1 MEGVPSSP
9 LLLRHRNAPLTTPP
23 LQHRAAIAA
32 TQEETTLR
40 TSTRRIV
47 HVALVAAL
55 LAVTGHAHA
64 ATDQQSCRAAIDK
77 AAGKLLECRL
87 KAESTFA
94 SKGDAA
100 KRAAAL
106 EKCGASFGKSF
117 GRAIAAFGA
126 GDCPSTPSAAFD
138 EYLTRCSDDTVAA
151 ARGGA
156 LPAECGSG
164 AIDAASEQCDGS
176 DLGGDSC
183 ASLGFASGTLGC
195 TTACR
200 FDTSACAM
208 GALPA
213 TGQTRCW
220 SQVSGSAVE
229 VACPGTGADGEN
241 QAGATIAF
249 IDNGDGTVTDANTGL
264 TWEKKDDAEG
274 VHDKDSR
281 VTWANAFAHVAALNA
296 AAFAGH
302 SDWRMPNINEIGTL
316 MDYGQSGISLPPAF
330 NDACTAGCASTA
342 CSCSASLVWSSTTLP
357 RNAAFAWTIRPTQGV
372 SDVIGKTSTANVLAV
387 RGGQ

>member
-1 MEGVPSSP
+1 M
-9 LLLRHRNAPLTTPP
+9 
-23 LQHRAAIAA
+23 
-32 TQEETTLR
+32 R
-40 TSTRRIV
+40 TSIRRTV
-47 HVALVAAL
+47 HATLAAAL
-55 LAVTGHAHA
+55 LAVTGIAHA

-94 SKGDAA
+94 GKGDAA
-100 KRAAAL
+100 KRGTSL
-106 EKCGASFGKSF
+106 EKCGATFGKSF

-156 LPAECGSG
+156 LPAECGDG
-164 AIDAASEQCDGS
+164 AIAAGEQCDGT

-220 SQVSGSAVE
+220 SRQSGLPVE
-229 VACPGTGADGEN
+229 VACPGTGQDGDI
-241 QAGATIAF
+241 QAGATLAF
-249 IDNGDGTVTDANTGL
+249 DDNGDGTVSDANTGL
-264 TWEKKDDAEG
+264 TWEKKDDAAG
-274 VHDKDSR
+274 VHDRDTR
-281 VTWANAFAHVAALNA
+281 VTWADAFLHVAALNA

-302 SDWRMPNINEIGTL
+302 SDWRVPSVNEIGTL
-316 MDYGQSGISLPPAF
+316 SDSGQAGIAMPPAF
-330 NDACTAGCASTA
+330 NDACTAGCSSTA
-342 CSCSASLVWSSTTLP
+342 CSCSPALVWSSTTSV
-357 RNAAFAWTIRPTQGV
+357 RNPAFAWTMVPSSAM
-372 SDVIGKTSTANVLAV
+372 SDLTRKTSTATVLAV